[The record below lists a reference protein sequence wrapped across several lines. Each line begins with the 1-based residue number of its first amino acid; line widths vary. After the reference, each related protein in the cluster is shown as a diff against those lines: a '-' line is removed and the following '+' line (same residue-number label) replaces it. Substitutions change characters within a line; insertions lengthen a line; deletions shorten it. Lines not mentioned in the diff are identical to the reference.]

1 MKLIGFV
8 CIPVAVSELILP
20 SDWQGEQE
28 LYNDYCFEQ
37 QYEVDA
43 WFNPLETFA
52 QIQENAE
59 TMIGAIEFESE
70 TDKSAYLAVY
80 GGADVKRDNLTQTLL
95 YYDSLHRS
103 GVDSI
108 RKLYFGQLRSIELV
122 KQTALSRANEVL
134 LVRSSDFDFSKHIV
148 HQQRATLHIDTL
160 AMASIQKVSSS
171 YKYLLDTL
179 DSVCEEEVS
188 FQLQLQ
194 S

>member
-43 WFNPLETFA
+43 WFNPLEAFA
-52 QIQENAE
+52 QIQEKAE
-59 TMIGAIEFESE
+59 MMIGAIEFESE
-70 TDKSAYLAVY
+70 TDKFAYLAVY
-80 GGADVKRDNLTQTLL
+80 GGADVKRDNLTETLL

-108 RKLYFGQLRSIELV
+108 RKLYFDQLCSIELV

-134 LVRSSDFDFSKHIV
+134 LVRSSDFDFYKHII
-148 HQQRATLHIDTL
+148 HQQRTALHIDTL
-160 AMASIQKVSSS
+160 VNASIQKVSSS

-179 DSVCEEEVS
+179 DSVCEEEAD

-194 S
+194 